1 MTEQSNAWRHPVA
14 LTIAGS
20 DSGGGAGI
28 QADLKTFA
36 AHGVYGCTVLTLVTA
51 QNTRSVQSVQVL
63 PPELVL
69 AQLEAVYGDFTVA
82 ALKTGALGNA
92 AVIVALAEYLRG
104 MHPLEL
110 VIDPVMISKHGDSLL
125 NEDAVTVLR
134 DELFPLALVVTP
146 NLHEAAALAGINE
159 VHDRK
164 TMLTAANAIAAYG
177 CRAVVIKGGH
187 MAGEPADL
195 LWYQNQAT
203 WIAGERV
210 ESPHTHGT
218 GCTFSA
224 AITANLA
231 RGLALPEA
239 VHAAKAYVAGAIKHG
254 QLFGQGVNPVNHFW
268 QSDESFGAI

>member
-1 MTEQSNAWRHPVA
+1 
-14 LTIAGS
+14 
-20 DSGGGAGI
+20 
-28 QADLKTFA
+28 
-36 AHGVYGCTVLTLVTA
+36 
-51 QNTRSVQSVQVL
+51 
-63 PPELVL
+63 
-69 AQLEAVYGDFTVA
+69 VYGDFSVA

-92 AVIVALAEYLRG
+92 AVIMALAEYLRG
-104 MHPLEL
+104 MHPLQL
-110 VIDPVMISKHGDSLL
+110 VIDPVMISKHGDALL

-177 CRAVVIKGGH
+177 CRAVVVKGGH

-203 WIAGERV
+203 WIAGERL

-231 RGLALPEA
+231 RGIALPEA
-239 VHAAKAYVAGAIKHG
+239 VQAAKVYVAGAIRHG

>member
-1 MTEQSNAWRHPVA
+1 VTEQSNAWRHPVA